1 MRWRNLISQASTWR
15 KYCIEKIEVERN
27 GLPCLLG
34 RRVRPCG
41 HDQVLKVVAEVRG
54 TRRVPPERG
63 GEEKEGRSERGSQFL
78 PHIL

>member
-1 MRWRNLISQASTWR
+1 M
-15 KYCIEKIEVERN
+15 ERN
-27 GLPCLLG
+27 GLPCLLEG
-34 RRVRPCG
+34 RVRPRG

-63 GEEKEGRSERGSQFL
+63 GEEDEGRSERGSQFL